1 LESIGQLKSFVPEKV
16 PFWVIEVLIAA
27 SVVIGNVILFR
38 FLFDKVKS
46 RILPGRTMAAAAV
59 AAVAISLLIVT
70 NVYSMTELRADPSV
84 AQQRL
89 LSEATLAQANGNS
102 AGFRIYANNLQA
114 KQDSWTTAQVL
125 TAIISVSD
133 KPDTDRLKAAFNYIE
148 SKHLSDGWNADP
160 NEQNSFIRTEISC
173 WVAIAYF
180 ASLRKADFWT
190 ADESIAAS
198 KRAIAITA
206 DIVTQQ
212 DSTGAWAPIAQ
223 PAPGNE
229 RTYSTVMALW
239 TLSEALKASD
249 VPKDLKISFGKA
261 FDNGISWLL
270 GKYRAG
276 YGWDENPAIQGGA
289 RFDGLNYEGLL
300 VLRHAEDIPGH
311 NLFKDEEQY
320 KSIKHDVVNLF
331 PSAVEVF
338 SKTQIPSSDI
348 SVEGKI
354 CWGTFPAYPWSLAAL
369 SYLIDDKDIPSSDQ
383 RKLRKIRKQEL
394 EKLKDLPGYLKT
406 AETWE
411 VAENLIGL
419 SYEIHGTES
428 RK

>member
-1 LESIGQLKSFVPEKV
+1 LG
-16 PFWVIEVLIAA
+16 
-27 SVVIGNVILFR
+27 G
-38 FLFDKVKS
+38 
-46 RILPGRTMAAAAV
+46 
-59 AAVAISLLIVT
+59 
-70 NVYSMTELRADPSV
+70 
-84 AQQRL
+84 
-89 LSEATLAQANGNS
+89 
-102 AGFRIYANNLQA
+102 
-114 KQDSWTTAQVL
+114 
-125 TAIISVSD
+125 
-133 KPDTDRLKAAFNYIE
+133 
-148 SKHLSDGWNADP
+148 GWNADP
-160 NEQNSFIRTEISC
+160 NEQNSFVRTEISS

-180 ASLRKADFWT
+180 TSLRKADFWT
-190 ADESIAAS
+190 ADESIVAS
-198 KRAIAITA
+198 RRAIAITT
-206 DIVTQQ
+206 DIAAQQ

-223 PAPGNE
+223 PAPGND

-239 TLSEALKASD
+239 ALSEALKGSD
-249 VPKDLKISFGKA
+249 VPKDLRISFGKA

-289 RFDGLNYEGLL
+289 RFDGLNYEALL

-331 PSAVEVF
+331 SAPLEVF

-354 CWGTFPAYPWSLAAL
+354 CWATFPAYPWSLAAL
-369 SYLIDDKDIPSSDQ
+369 SYLIDDKDISSSDQ
-383 RKLRKIRKQEL
+383 RSLRKIRKQEL
-394 EKLKDLPGYLKT
+394 ERLKDLPGYLKT

-411 VAENLIGL
+411 LAENLIGL
-419 SYEIHGTES
+419 SYEIRGAET